1 MFTLC
6 LTGELPTG
14 AAYTN
19 ARLHKQRGW
28 CRFEIAAAS
37 LIKHKNCLLDVPM
50 LDPEATTFKMAC
62 KSMRKGR
69 APPQAPPAFA
79 DEMRADVAGRA
90 VAFTAGAD
98 MEFVIGQYTH
108 GFEEAFNTYEE
119 KGYDTLYWTY
129 LGWGDEQAPRL
140 LAALEYVRDHYPE
153 GAAKMHIYMF
163 DGNHFSKKTKAKL
176 KQVCETFVRTDR
188 SWWDL
193 KVGEKSGSCCTIL

>member
-37 LIKHKNCLLDVPM
+37 LIKDDDCLLDVPM
-50 LDPEATTFKMAC
+50 LDPEATTFYKAC
-62 KSMRKGR
+62 TSMNKGR
-69 APPQAPPAFA
+69 APPHAPPAFA

-108 GFEEAFNTYEE
+108 GFEEAFNTFNE
-119 KGYDTLYWTY
+119 KGYAALWWVN

-153 GAAKMHIYMF
+153 GAAKMGIAMLH
-163 DGNHFSKKTKAKL
+163 GNEFSKKTKAKL
-176 KQVCETFVRTDR
+176 KQVCEAFVRTDM
-188 SWWDL
+188 WDL
-193 KVGEKSGSCCTIL
+193 KEGEKSGSCCTIL

>member
-37 LIKHKNCLLDVPM
+37 LIKFSLCLLDVPM
-50 LDPEATTFKMAC
+50 LDPEATTFLKAC
-62 KSMRKGR
+62 LSMRKGR

-108 GFEEAFNTYEE
+108 GFEEAFNTYAE
-119 KGYDTLYWTY
+119 KGYGRLLWIH
-129 LGWGDEQAPRL
+129 LGWGDAQAPRL

-153 GAAKMHIYMF
+153 DSEKMVIDMS
-163 DGNHFSKKTKAKL
+163 DGNKFSKKTKAKL
-176 KQVCETFVRTDR
+176 KQVCEAFVHPY
-188 SWWDL
+188 WLDL
-193 KVGEKSGSCCTIL
+193 KEGEKSGSCCTIL